1 MHTSDPVS
9 GRFPAV
15 RRPEEPAGVAAD
27 GTGAVQPLDD
37 PHSGGG
43 RREDPAAR
51 MILGLRV
58 VPSLPE
64 PLRRGGG
71 GRGRRRTRRG
81 RRTRVSEEL
90 GAMED
95 ERKGGRSEGGRRRRR
110 QSDDYERRRP
120 ESRGTTLA
128 RLNGAGEVVRMEGGS
143 VERRRACMHRKT
155 TCQNRS
161 QLMAAK
167 EEDLGAPAWLLF
179 LLPVISREGLTQ

>member
-27 GTGAVQPLDD
+27 GARAVQPLDH
-37 PHSGGG
+37 PHPGGG

-64 PLRRGGG
+64 PLRRGGR
-71 GRGRRRTRRG
+71 GRGS
-81 RRTRVSEEL
+81 SETTA

-95 ERKGGRSEGGRRRRR
+95 AL
-110 QSDDYERRRP
+110 ERRA
-120 ESRGTTLA
+120 E
-128 RLNGAGEVVRMEGGS
+128 
-143 VERRRACMHRKT
+143 
-155 TCQNRS
+155 
-161 QLMAAK
+161 
-167 EEDLGAPAWLLF
+167 
-179 LLPVISREGLTQ
+179 